1 VRTHPHTTA
10 APTHV
15 TTTAVPTTAVP
26 TTVPPLVSTT
36 IHHSPVRTHVPTTA
50 APTQV
55 MPTTATTPSIR
66 INIIINNIKYSR
78 GISDKQL
85 SKLLDN
91 VKYYNSENRRSEY
104 DTRNLY
110 RTVINARIALM
121 RHYETLLR
129 HIEQARNTNDNN
141 DSDPDPDTI
150 PRRHSLEKTDKS
162 AIVQS
167 MIKLNSRIKHIEDSV
182 HFIKGNHKY
191 LLLRILRN
199 LKKQYKKDTMD
210 IFNI

>member
-1 VRTHPHTTA
+1 M
-10 APTHV
+10 
-15 TTTAVPTTAVP
+15 
-26 TTVPPLVSTT
+26 S
-36 IHHSPVRTHVPTTA
+36 
-50 APTQV
+50 
-55 MPTTATTPSIR
+55 TTATIPSIR

-91 VKYYNSENRRSEY
+91 VKYYNSENHRSEY

-110 RTVINARIALM
+110 RTVINARLALM

-129 HIEQARNTNDNN
+129 HIEQAHNTNDKP
-141 DSDPDPDTI
+141 DSDPDSDPDYNSDPDTI
-150 PRRHSLEKTDKS
+150 PRRHSLEKNDKS
-162 AIVQS
+162 AIIQS
-167 MIKLNSRIKHIEDSV
+167 MIKLNSHIKHIEDSV

-199 LKKQYKKDTMD
+199 LKKQYKKDTME